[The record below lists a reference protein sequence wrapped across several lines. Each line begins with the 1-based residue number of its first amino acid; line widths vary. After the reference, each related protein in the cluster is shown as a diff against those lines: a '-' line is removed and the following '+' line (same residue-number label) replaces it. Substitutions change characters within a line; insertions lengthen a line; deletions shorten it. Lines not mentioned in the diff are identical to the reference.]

1 MDLWLQIFT
10 DYTLRSVSI
19 GSALLG
25 VIGGAL
31 GAFALL
37 RRQGMLGDVL
47 AHAALPGLV
56 IAFILA
62 GMKVPLTLL
71 IGGGIT
77 GWLAAMLVL
86 AVIRN
91 TRLPEDSA
99 LGVMLGSFFGLG
111 VVLLTFVQ
119 QRGYPDQAGLDK
131 YIFGQAASIIT
142 ADLVNFVLLGGIAL
156 ISVGLFYK
164 EFKLISFDPAYAASL
179 GLPVRELSI
188 LLTSLT
194 VLAVMV
200 GLQTVGVVLMAAML
214 IAPAAAARQW
224 TDRLDR
230 MILLSGLFGAVAGVS
245 GAVISA
251 TREHLP
257 TGPLIILS
265 ISVILL
271 VSLMFAPLRG
281 LVWDWRRAYKN
292 RRRVRLQRLLLDAH
306 LLHNHQN
313 LSAQTLALH
322 RREPLAVA
330 QKQLEELLSLGWAEP
345 WREGY
350 ALTLAGEQKAHQLE
364 QAMRILPRASQAQPL
379 GPIPRETP

>member
-25 VIGGAL
+25 VIGGSL

-56 IAFILA
+56 IAFMLA
-62 GMKVPLTLL
+62 GMKAPLTLL

-86 AVIRN
+86 AVVRN

-119 QRGYPDQAGLDK
+119 QRGYPGQAGLDK

-142 ADLVNFVLLGGIAL
+142 ADLVNFVLLGGIAIICL
-156 ISVGLFYK
+156 ALFYK

-230 MILLSGLFGAVAGVS
+230 MILLSGLFGAIAGVS

-281 LVWDWRRAYKN
+281 LVWDWRRTYQN

-313 LSAQTLALH
+313 LSAHTLALH
-322 RREPLAVA
+322 RREPLAMA
-330 QKQLEELLSLGWAEP
+330 QKQLEELRSLGWAEP
-345 WREGY
+345 WRQGY

-364 QAMRILPRASQAQPL
+364 QAMRILPRASGAQPL
-379 GPIPRETP
+379 GSLPRETP

>member
-77 GWLAAMLVL
+77 GWLAAMLVM

-142 ADLVNFVLLGGIAL
+142 ADLVNFVLLGGIAV
-156 ISVGLFYK
+156 ICVGLFYK

-281 LVWDWRRAYKN
+281 LVWDWRRTLQN

-322 RREPLAVA
+322 RREPLATA
-330 QKQLEELLSLGWAEP
+330 QKQLEELRSLGWAEP

-379 GPIPRETP
+379 GSIPRETP

>member
-77 GWLAAMLVL
+77 GWLAAMLVMV
-86 AVIRN
+86 VIRN
-91 TRLPEDSA
+91 SRLPEDSA

-142 ADLVNFVLLGGIAL
+142 ADLVNFVLLGGIA
-156 ISVGLFYK
+156 IICVALFYK

-281 LVWDWRRAYKN
+281 LVWDWRRTHQN

-322 RREPLAVA
+322 RREPLATA
-330 QKQLEELLSLGWAEP
+330 QKQLEELRSLGWAEP

-379 GPIPRETP
+379 GSIPRETP